1 MNDNILNDSVL
12 NDGCVSATV
21 PSDDFDPLASEDF
34 NSSHAIYQGMR
45 SSCPV
50 AHSNEWN
57 GFWALLKYDDV
68 VGVLKT
74 PKTFIT
80 SVQNVV
86 PKVAFTGRRPPLHLD
101 PPDHTPYRQ
110 ALNPFFT
117 NTKMNEFLPR
127 LKEITAELLQE
138 YIDGGGGDVCH
149 EFTHKYPGHVFADFF
164 GLSTDLSMR
173 IKETSC
179 VYDKAL
185 QEANDELVKQTSLE
199 LYAIARD
206 IIADRKAK
214 PRDPKEDITSALL
227 TKTYQGELLPEEMVL
242 GTIRQ
247 MIVVGMIAP
256 SVFIGTVFHH
266 LCENPDLQSQLR
278 EDLSLVPAAIEEYL
292 RLYTPY
298 RGFARTANED
308 VEIGGRAIKK
318 DEPIALVYASAN
330 RDESVFPEGDKF
342 ILNRE
347 NIKDHVAF
355 GLGPHRCAGEPL
367 ARLMLQTTLEQFLA
381 RTKSFDL
388 DGPVKMT
395 RWPEWGTLSVPL
407 KVNPA

>member
-1 MNDNILNDSVL
+1 MTDSKYQNDTDEKRL
-12 NDGCVSATV
+12 T
-21 PSDDFDPLASEDF
+21 DDFDPLASEDF
-34 NSSHAIYQGMR
+34 YSAHDIYKNMR
-45 SSCPV
+45 TGCPV

-57 GFWALLKYDDV
+57 GFWSLLKYDDV
-68 VGVLKT
+68 VGVLKN
-74 PKTFIT
+74 PKQYIT

-101 PPDHTPYRQ
+101 PPEHTPYRT

-117 NTKMNEFLPR
+117 KKKMEEFKPVLHNVVV
-127 LKEITAELLQE
+127 ELLQP
-138 YIDGGGGDVCH
+138 YIDAGGGDVCH
-149 EFTHKYPGHVFADFF
+149 EFTHKFPGHLFAEFF

-185 QEANDELVKQTSLE
+185 QEANDELVKETSLQ
-199 LYAIARD
+199 LYEIARD
-206 IIADRKAK
+206 IIADRKAY

-227 TKTYQGELLPEEMVL
+227 AKTVDGEHLPDEMIL

-256 SVFIGTVFHH
+256 SVFLGTMLHH
-266 LCENPDLQSQLR
+266 LSENPELQKQLR
-278 EDLSLVPAAIEEYL
+278 EDQELIPNAIEEYL

-298 RGFARTANED
+298 RGFARTSNKD
-308 VEIGGRAIKK
+308 VVIRGRLIKK

-330 RDESVFPEGDKF
+330 RDEEVFPRSDEF
-342 ILNRE
+342 ILNRP

-367 ARLMLQTTLEQFLA
+367 ARMMLEVFLQEVLA
-381 RTKSFDL
+381 RTEHFELSGD
-388 DGPVKMT
+388 VKMT

-407 KVNPA
+407 SVVGKKLNK

>member
-1 MNDNILNDSVL
+1 MQNDSERL
-12 NDGCVSATV
+12 T
-21 PSDDFDPLASEDF
+21 DDFDPLAEEDF
-34 NSSHAIYQGMR
+34 YSAHEIYTDMR
-45 SSCPV
+45 SRCPV

-57 GFWALLKYDDV
+57 GFWALLSYKDV
-68 VGVLKT
+68 VGALRDHD
-74 PKTFIT
+74 TFIT

-101 PPDHTPYRQ
+101 PPEHTPYRQ
-110 ALNPFFT
+110 ALNPFFHRK
-117 NTKMNEFLPR
+117 KMEAFEPKLR
-127 LKEITAELLQE
+127 EITVELLQPFV
-138 YIDGGGGDVCH
+138 DAGGGEICH
-149 EFTHKYPGHVFADFF
+149 EFTHKFPGYVFAEFF

-173 IKETSC
+173 IKETTC

-185 QEANDELVKQTSLE
+185 QEANDELVKETSLQ
-199 LYAIARD
+199 LYEIARD
-206 IIADRKAK
+206 IIADRKAN

-227 TKTYQGELLPEEMVL
+227 AKTYKGELLPDEMVL

-256 SVFIGTVFHH
+256 SVFIGTILHH
-266 LCENPDLQSQLR
+266 LCDNPDLQDQLR
-278 EDLSLVPAAIEEYL
+278 SDPSLIPAAIEEYL

-298 RGFARTANED
+298 RGFARTANKD
-308 VEIGGRAIKK
+308 VEIGGRLIKK

-330 RDESVFPEGDKF
+330 RDESVFPDGDKF

-367 ARLMLQTTLEQFLA
+367 ARLMLQVTLEEILQRTSKISLA
-381 RTKSFDL
+381 GK
-388 DGPVKMT
+388 VKMT
-395 RWPEWGTLSVPL
+395 RWPEWGTLEVPL
-407 KVNPA
+407 SVEGIS